1 MNIRIVSFCCIGLIL
16 LVSLTGAAPTDEKKQ
31 KRNWTRRGGK
41 TEQFEELRDMLRNAV
56 EQPGLPGLSLRV
68 LVKGDVVFDGGFG
81 LFNVDS
87 GRVFSPEEHCWIA
100 SITKSVAATLI
111 AALVDR
117 KMLKFSDPVDQYIE
131 EFKTLKLIDT
141 GEPVR
146 APTVAECLSH
156 TGGFDCND
164 ARGVWRYPSIY
175 SGNIADVAREIAAKG
190 LRFEPGTQHAY
201 SRLGFDITARVA
213 EVVAGKPYPEVLSE
227 FLLIPLGM
235 NDTTFLPSEEIRGR
249 ISFKS
254 VASTTP
260 TAKEVSVDPFT
271 MCRGGYVNTGS
282 GLVSTAEDLVRFFRF
297 HHDLGRVGK
306 EKVIDKKTLRLLY
319 ILQPS
324 ANGYGLG
331 FSIEEL
337 DRKNTGQV
345 IRHGGGTGTMSWLDR
360 NRDIIF
366 IGLSQAG
373 TDNSKAAWT
382 NATKLVHAAFIPGYK
397 RKLPKRKPTDKTKK
411 QAGSNFN
418 LLDRNGDG
426 LLTKKELPTHLRGR
440 FSDADLDGDGFV
452 SEEEFDQ
459 AVKKKP
465 SRNQTR

>member
-1 MNIRIVSFCCIGLIL
+1 MITRMVFFGCIGFL
-16 LVSLTGAAPTDEKKQ
+16 LLASLTAAAQTDEKKQ

-41 TEQFEELRDMLRNAV
+41 SDQFEELQKTLRNAV

-68 LVKGDVVFDGGFG
+68 LVKGDVVFDEGFG

-87 GRVFSPEEHCWIA
+87 GRVFSTEEHCWIA

-117 KMLKFSDPVDQYIE
+117 KMLKFTDPVDMYIE
-131 EFKTLKLIDT
+131 EFKSLKMIDT

-146 APTVAECLSH
+146 SPTVAECLSH
-156 TGGFDCND
+156 TAGFDCND
-164 ARGVWRYPSIY
+164 ARGVWRFPAIY
-175 SGNIADVAREIAAKG
+175 SGNIADVSREIAAKG
-190 LRFEPGTQHAY
+190 LRFEPGTQTAY

-227 FLLIPLGM
+227 YLLIPLGM
-235 NDTTFLPSEEIRGR
+235 ADTTFHPSEEIRGR

-260 TAKEVSVDPFT
+260 TTKAVDPFT
-271 MCRGGYVNTGS
+271 MSGGGYVNTGS

-306 EKVIDKKTLRLLY
+306 EKVIDKKTLRLMY
-319 ILQPS
+319 VLQP
-324 ANGYGLG
+324 AATGYGLG
-331 FSIEEL
+331 FSLEDL
-337 DRKNTGQV
+337 DRKNAGQV

-373 TDNSKAAWT
+373 TDNAKSAWT
-382 NATKLVHAAFIPGYK
+382 NARKVIHAAFIPGYK
-397 RKLPKRKPTDKTKK
+397 RKLPKKKPAGKTKK
-411 QAGSNFN
+411 QAGSNFD
-418 LLDRNGDG
+418 LLDKNRDG
-426 LLTKKELPTHLRGR
+426 LLTKKELPTNLRGR
-440 FSDADLDGDGFV
+440 FSDADRDGDGFV
-452 SEEEFDQ
+452 SREEFDR
-459 AVKKKP
+459 AVKQKS
-465 SRNQTR
+465 SRD